1 MNTIAEAFI
10 KVKLGLD
17 KQDLKSLTQDQ
28 LSDVGKQMDKQ
39 VMNLRRQAR
48 NYKII
53 GFELGKIS
61 KAMFKYIVAPGV
73 ALGAA
78 GVMKYMQTTEK
89 GASLLRYSM
98 VELRW
103 SFDQFL
109 ARVGKTIYDSGILTK
124 VINKLKDI
132 LDNLDAKKI
141 MQIFTVV
148 KWGAILYIITG
159 ILNKF
164 MLWEGAIRRVLAGL
178 MSLGKWML
186 GSEIAAGVGA
196 TAVGGVAAKGAAK
209 TGAKK
214 LGAAGEAAIIGGT
227 AGGTGVGLFASI
239 KALPGAMERANRA
252 FRIHSRNIAL
262 LSKGFEKIRTDILT
276 NWLKGMQKI
285 TTSVIKSGGA
295 ASKEG
300 KAFAAAGKAQE
311 TLGALSPHIFKSLE
325 NKFRPLNVIIESLGR
340 FGVALKILV
349 KGIGYFASGLFIL
362 DAAVHLMKG
371 MGAKW
376 SSAWDLITD
385 VTSKI
390 WLGIKL
396 IWTIVTGIYDGLMAM
411 FEGLGSILKNLFTL
425 RWGQIFDDLADIG
438 IKAWEESLSK
448 IGVAIGNIITPLEGE
463 TAGNKLSKQRKA
475 LASDPFRFLP
485 TGTSTT
491 SFAGLHQAAQEMINK
506 ENEMNSRNKNT
517 DAILANTD
525 ANKELKEAMLK
536 DAEATR
542 NYNAGIAPTM
552 QYIKGT
558 SGMNSPYINSGVQ
571 YSYGNLNST
580 NSSNAKT
587 M

>member
-28 LSDVGKQMDKQ
+28 LSDVAKQMDKQ

-61 KAMFKYIVAPGV
+61 KAMFKYMVAPGV
-73 ALGAA
+73 ALGTA

-124 VINKLKDI
+124 VINKLRDM

-141 MQIFTVV
+141 MQIFNAV

-159 ILNKF
+159 ITSKI
-164 MLWEGAIRRVLAGL
+164 MLWEGAIRRSVAGL
-178 MSLGKWML
+178 VSLGKVSL
-186 GSEIAAGVGA
+186 GTEIAAGVGA

-214 LGAAGEAAIIGGT
+214 LGVAGEAAIIGST
-227 AGGTGVGLFASI
+227 AGGTGVGLFAAI
-239 KALPGAMERANRA
+239 KALTKSLQ
-252 FRIHSRNIAL
+252 HL
-262 LSKGFEKIRTDILT
+262 
-276 NWLKGMQKI
+276 
-285 TTSVIKSGGA
+285 SVIQEY
-295 ASKEG
+295 ASKVQARGIGEG
-300 KAFAAAGKAQE
+300 KINASILNMLKNMWKMGQAGKVFKTFAPP
-311 TLGALSPHIFKSLE
+311 TRSPTT
-325 NKFRPLNVIIESLGR
+325 GR
-340 FGVALKILV
+340 FMPANEFAKDSARLLPKLQPLVDFFGRLGKLGVVLGKLF

-362 DAAVHLMKG
+362 DAAVHLLKG

-448 IGVAIGNIITPLEGE
+448 IGVAIGNIITPLDKE
-463 TAGNKLSKQRKA
+463 TAGNKLSRQRKA